1 MNAPHI
7 SVVMATKNPGRHLYP
22 CLDSLRDQDP
32 SVTAEIIVA
41 DASTDGSEQLIRTRY
56 PNVRVLHFDTSMG
69 PPQLIREAL
78 RQARGQIIAVTD
90 AYCRFPPQWLANLS
104 QAHEMDY
111 AVIGG
116 AVENGNS
123 DGLFGWACFFAD
135 YGAFMLPAQ
144 PRVTALLAGNNVS
157 YKKWLLDQK
166 LGSMYDGFWKVFFHR
181 DLEREGIQFLFDPS
195 LVVYYTRHNTLFSF
209 LTRYYRNAR
218 LFAAFRCNRISL
230 ASRFLRVIASPA
242 LPPVLLYQRLRARLT
257 KKAHLLRFL
266 LSLPL
271 LTLFVT
277 VWAAGE
283 FSGYLQG
290 PNRLCK
296 ERAQ

>member
-7 SVVMATKNPGRHLYP
+7 SVVMATKNPGQQLYP
-22 CLDSLRDQDP
+22 CLDSLRDQDQ
-32 SVTAEIIVA
+32 SITAEIIVA
-41 DASTDGSEQLIRTRY
+41 DASTDDSEQIIRARY
-56 PNVRVLHFDTSMG
+56 PDVRVLHFDASMDS
-69 PPQLIREAL
+69 PQLIREAL

-90 AYCRFPPQWLANLS
+90 AYCRFPPHWLANL
-104 QAHEMDY
+104 QRAHEMDY

-123 DGLFGWACFFAD
+123 DGLLNWACFFAD

-144 PRVTALLAGNNVS
+144 RRVTPLLAGNHVS

-166 LGSMYDGFWKVFFHR
+166 LGSMDDGFWKVFFHH
-181 DLEREGIQFLFDPS
+181 DLEREGMQFLFDPS
-195 LVVYYTRHNTLFSF
+195 LVVYYTRRNTLVSF
-209 LTRYYRNAR
+209 LMRYYRNAR
-218 LFAAFRCNRISL
+218 LFAAFRCKRISP

-242 LPPVLLYQRLRARLT
+242 LPPLLLYQRLRAGLT
-257 KKAHLLRFL
+257 KKAHRLRAL

-271 LTLFVT
+271 LALFVT

-290 PNRLCK
+290 PKRLCK
-296 ERAQ
+296 ERAR